1 MSVSRFSE
9 VISYAPNLNI
19 KRREILDRLFSD
31 EEIITKLTAER
42 DKAISL
48 MSKSWQHEPHGDE
61 LIYNHTKTLIDSI
74 ERKREAITKQAERI
88 KELEDKNT
96 DLLQSLY
103 EIQSECIGELAM
115 GYKVDAQ
122 GIGERISIV
131 TGLTNPE
138 LLQLLERL
146 R

>member
-1 MSVSRFSE
+1 MKMSDVFVGEVEQKGSWVSDVNFDYLITHHDE
-9 VISYAPNLNI
+9 KIAKYA
-19 KRREILDRLFSD
+19 
-31 EEIITKLTAER
+31 AH
-42 DKAISL
+42 AINVHDAN
-48 MSKSWQHEPHGDE
+48 QE
-61 LIYNHTKTLIDSI
+61 T
-74 ERKREAITKQAERI
+74 ITKQAERI

-122 GIGERISIV
+122 GIGSRISIV